1 MNKSTEIVIYCDGA
15 WRHQSWSRDNNM
27 TDVRKTIYDFKV
39 EKIKTINE
47 TSERDELDKSI

>member
-1 MNKSTEIVIYCDGA
+1 
-15 WRHQSWSRDNNM
+15 M